1 MNSILFE
8 IKLMIYFEMCNENI
22 ATTNVMKTFQ
32 NSAEVKLL
40 NFLIKS
46 AKGLLIRNF
55 NLFYLD
61 LISHD
66 FI

>member
-32 NSAEVKLL
+32 NSASETIKLPDQICKRVV
-40 NFLIKS
+40 N
-46 AKGLLIRNF
+46 
-55 NLFYLD
+55 
-61 LISHD
+61 
-66 FI
+66 